1 MNHTNPTAAGTQP
14 GSTDAVDAI
23 VGLTPSDPLHAVR
36 HARHKV
42 VHATQ
47 GSYDLFFDPASQG
60 LPIQER
66 LLVAWHASLLS
77 RSDALARH
85 YRDALDAYTID
96 AATLSAIE
104 GGQIDSLPPS
114 RLRAMLIFTRKLIL
128 KPIEGDKAALEQLR
142 DAGMATADIVTLA
155 QLVAF
160 LSYQIRLVAGL
171 AAMKALES
179 L

>member
-1 MNHTNPTAAGTQP
+1 MNDITSPAARVEADSG
-14 GSTDAVDAI
+14 DAVDAI
-23 VGLTPSDPLHAVR
+23 VGLTPADPLYGVR

-47 GSYDLFFDPASQG
+47 GSYELFFDPASQG

-77 RSDALARH
+77 RSAALARH
-85 YRDALDAYTID
+85 YRDALANQGVE
-96 AATLSAIE
+96 APVMAAIE
-104 GGQIDSLPPS
+104 GGRADGLPPS
-114 RLRAMLIFTRKLIL
+114 RLRAMLIFTQKLIL
-128 KPIEGDKAALEQLR
+128 KPVDGDRAALEQLR

-171 AAMKALES
+171 SAMKALES

>member
-1 MNHTNPTAAGTQP
+1 MNDITSPAAGVQADS
-14 GSTDAVDAI
+14 GDAVDAI
-23 VGLTPSDPLHAVR
+23 VGLTPADPLYGVR

-42 VHATQ
+42 VDATQ
-47 GSYDLFFDPASQG
+47 GSYELFFDPSSQG

-77 RSDALARH
+77 RSGALARH
-85 YRDALDAYTID
+85 YRDALADRNVEARVM
-96 AATLSAIE
+96 AAIE
-104 GGQIDSLPPS
+104 SGRVDGLPPS
-114 RLRAMLIFTRKLIL
+114 RLRAMLIFTQKLIL
-128 KPIEGDKAALEQLR
+128 KPVDGDKAALEQLR

-171 AAMKALES
+171 SAMKALES

>member
-1 MNHTNPTAAGTQP
+1 MNDITSPAAGAQTGP
-14 GSTDAVDAI
+14 GDAVDAI
-23 VGLTPSDPLHAVR
+23 VGLTPADPLYGVR

-47 GSYDLFFDPASQG
+47 GSYELFFDPSSQG

-66 LLVAWHASLLS
+66 LLVAWHASILS
-77 RSDALARH
+77 RSVALTQH
-85 YRDALDAYTID
+85 YRDALADHVVDASAI
-96 AATLSAIE
+96 AAIE
-104 GGQIDSLPPS
+104 GGRVDDLPPS
-114 RLRAMLIFTRKLIL
+114 RLRAMLIFTGKLIL
-128 KPIEGDKAALEQLR
+128 KPVDGDKAALEQLR
-142 DAGMATADIVTLA
+142 DAGMATPDIVTLA

-171 AAMKALES
+171 SAMKALES

>member
-1 MNHTNPTAAGTQP
+1 MNDNYPSTTRARP

-23 VGLTPSDPLHAVR
+23 VGLTPSDPLFAIR

-47 GSYDLFFDPASQG
+47 GSYELFFDPSSQG

-85 YRDALDAYTID
+85 YRDALDRYASD
-96 AATLSAIE
+96 AEAMAAIE
-104 GGQIDSLPPS
+104 GGRVDSLPPS

-128 KPIEGDKAALEQLR
+128 KPVEGDQAALEQLR

-171 AAMKALES
+171 SAMKALES